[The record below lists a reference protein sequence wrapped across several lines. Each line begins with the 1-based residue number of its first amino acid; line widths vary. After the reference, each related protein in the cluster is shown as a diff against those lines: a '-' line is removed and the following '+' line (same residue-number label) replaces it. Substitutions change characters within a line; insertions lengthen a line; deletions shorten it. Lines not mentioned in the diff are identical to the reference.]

1 MKKAL
6 WYSFLTIVVLLMA
19 VAVFTYVAPHIGWR
33 VNAVLSGS
41 MEPAL
46 KVGSLVVTRPVE
58 PEKVKVG
65 DIITFSPVSVGENMI
80 THRVTGV
87 TVNSP
92 VHFATRGDA
101 SDKPDPFMVPEQN
114 LIGKICLHIPY
125 WGHFA
130 EFLKTPTGFVLSV
143 VVPGI
148 VVLAMYA
155 VNIWRTLTLQKKQG
169 VAI

>member
-1 MKKAL
+1 MKKAT
-6 WYSFLTIVVLLMA
+6 WYSILTIVVLLMA

-65 DIITFSPVSVGENMI
+65 DMIAFNPVSVGENMI
-80 THRVTGV
+80 THRVIGIAM
-87 TVNSP
+87 NSP
-92 VHFATRGDA
+92 IHFATKGDA
-101 SDKPDPFMVPEQN
+101 SDKPDPFTVPEQN
-114 LIGKICLHIPY
+114 LVGKVCFHIPY
-125 WGHFA
+125 WGYFTQ
-130 EFLKTPTGFVLSV
+130 FLKTPTGFVFSI

-148 VVLAMYA
+148 VIFIMY
-155 VNIWRTLTLQKKQG
+155 VVSVWRTLTVQKKQG